1 MQALLQRQHMLLLS
15 IHSQTVGHDNDLAG
29 TGMLTF
35 NFSLT
40 HKQKKDWLRLDMCNS
55 NDSHTYAFSV
65 IELS

>member
-15 IHSQTVGHDNDLAG
+15 IHSQTVSHDNDLAG

-40 HKQKKDWLRLDMCNS
+40 HKQKRIRHDLTCVIPMT
-55 NDSHTYAFSV
+55 HTLMHSR
-65 IELS
+65 